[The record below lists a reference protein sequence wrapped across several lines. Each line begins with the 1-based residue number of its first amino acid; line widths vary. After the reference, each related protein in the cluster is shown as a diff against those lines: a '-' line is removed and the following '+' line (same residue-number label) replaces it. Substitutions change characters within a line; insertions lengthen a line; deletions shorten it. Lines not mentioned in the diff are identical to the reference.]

1 VTRATPSPGAAIRRS
16 PMSGHTPWCSGS
28 NIHHV
33 DYVMSGVGVLDKAMY
48 LLDIVEYSQP
58 IAFPELVGRTGFP
71 KTTAHRLVLA
81 LEVHGFLRR
90 DDDGHFVTGSRFA
103 TGGTLS
109 QIAQPILRR
118 LTAQTGESSQLYV
131 RRGRFRLCVVSV
143 ESPEEL
149 RTTVPVGSLL
159 IIERGSGGRLLN
171 GDPEALRRGW
181 AQSVG
186 ERVPGIA
193 SVSAPIYD
201 ATMVVAAL
209 SISGPIE
216 RLGTSPGERYADTV
230 VAAAEQIQRALA
242 TAHG

>member
-1 VTRATPSPGAAIRRS
+1 
-16 PMSGHTPWCSGS
+16 MSGHTPWCSGS